1 MVMPEQKGVMIK
13 CKKCGGTALASS
25 FKLDP
30 EYRTVVCQNC
40 FLRKPHSS
48 TIQNN
53 PFSSQGGFVPINKVA
68 SDKDVIDKVRN
79 SNPSIRN
86 VPNSS
91 KIVSTGKGPGW
102 DRDDEFLELSMLK
115 KREDEEKFQPSM
127 QKESTKIVSPNK
139 IKVKC
144 FYCEYSYA
152 FDTERSFPKNCPYCG
167 KANNTN

>member
-1 MVMPEQKGVMIK
+1 MVIPEQKGVMIK
-13 CKKCGGTALASS
+13 CRKCGAQALAST

-30 EYRTVVCQNC
+30 EYKTVVCQNC
-40 FLRKPHSS
+40 YQRKPHSS
-48 TIQNN
+48 TIQNS
-53 PFSSQGGFVPINKVA
+53 PFGAQGFSPINKVA

-86 VPNSS
+86 VPSSS
-91 KIVSTGKGPGW
+91 KIVSNPKGAGW
-102 DRDDEFLELSMLK
+102 DRQDDFLELSMLK

-127 QKESTKIVSPNK
+127 QKEGTKVVGPNK

-144 FYCEYSYA
+144 FYCEYSYP
-152 FDTERSFPKNCPYCG
+152 FDTERNFPKNCPYCG